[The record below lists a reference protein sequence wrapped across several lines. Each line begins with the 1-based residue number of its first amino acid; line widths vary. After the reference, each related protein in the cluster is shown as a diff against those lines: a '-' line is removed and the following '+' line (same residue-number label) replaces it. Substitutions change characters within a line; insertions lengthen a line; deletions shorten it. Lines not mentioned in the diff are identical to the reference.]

1 MSQKSTVSSFPLKGA
16 INYNVV
22 GWLMCALGAIY
33 YSYEYLLRVTPSVM
47 MPEITEHFALTQ
59 TSFGFLSAMYY
70 YAYVPMQLPVGIL
83 MDRYGPRRLLTFACF
98 LCVLGT
104 YFFSGVGGAR
114 AYELAALG
122 RFFVGFGS
130 AFAFVGV
137 LKLATIWL
145 PENKLGVAAG
155 TATALGT
162 IGGMTG
168 NNIVGEMVIHTGW
181 QPTVIYTAV
190 AGVFIT
196 LALWFGLRDSKSGE
210 EFSGTIST
218 FRQSMVDL
226 LIIFKSKQVWLI
238 GLYGCLI
245 YLPTT
250 VFAELWGVSYFHQAR
265 GLTQSQA
272 NFTNS
277 MIFLGFTIGAP
288 LMGII
293 SDKLRRRK
301 MPMFIGG
308 VVATFIMLIILY
320 YPKLSVSSLHTLAFI
335 LGLFYSVQA
344 LVFAVG
350 KEASPGEAA
359 GTAMAMTNMIVMTG
373 PMVLQ
378 PLVGKILD
386 WSYFDRFHTWNTIGA
401 SVDAVKP
408 HSPEDYVIAMSIIPL
423 GMLIAVSLTFFIR
436 ETHAK
441 AATNNFK

>member
-1 MSQKSTVSSFPLKGA
+1 MSQKGNVNSLSVKTN
-16 INYNVV
+16 INYQVL

-47 MPEITEHFALTQ
+47 MPELTDYFDLSQ
-59 TSFGFLSAMYY
+59 ASVGFLSAMYY

-104 YFFSGVGGAR
+104 YLFAGTKLYYV
-114 AYELAALG
+114 AATG
-122 RFFVGFGS
+122 RFLIGFGS

-145 PENKLGVAAG
+145 PENKLGLAAG

-168 NNIVGEMVIHTGW
+168 NNIIGEMVVRTGW
-181 QPTVIYTAV
+181 QPTLIYTAV
-190 AGVFIT
+190 FGIFLTAT
-196 LALWFGLRDSKSGE
+196 LWFCLRDNKNSE
-210 EFSGTIST
+210 EVTGTISS
-218 FRQSMVDL
+218 FKQSMIDL
-226 LIIFKSKQVWLI
+226 LIIIKSKQIWLN

-250 VFAELWGVSYFHQAR
+250 VFAELWGISYFHQAR
-265 GLTQSQA
+265 GLTHSEA

-277 MIFLGFTIGAP
+277 LIFLGFTIGAP

-293 SDKLRRRK
+293 SDKIRKRK
-301 MPMFIGG
+301 MPMFLGG

-320 YPKLSVSSLHTLAFI
+320 YPKLSVSSLYMLAFA
-335 LGLFYSVQA
+335 LGIFYSVQA
-344 LVFAVG
+344 LVFVVG
-350 KEASPGEAA
+350 REVSPDEAA
-359 GTAMAMTNMIVMTG
+359 GTAMAMTNMIVMAG
-373 PMVLQ
+373 PMFLQ
-378 PLVGKILD
+378 PLIGKLLD
-386 WSYFDRFHTWNTIGA
+386 WSYFDRIHTFNYIGA
-401 SVDAVKP
+401 SVDAIRP
-408 HSPEDYVIAMSIIPL
+408 HSPEDYLIAMSIIPL

-436 ETHAK
+436 ETHAHVHTEEVK
-441 AATNNFK
+441 